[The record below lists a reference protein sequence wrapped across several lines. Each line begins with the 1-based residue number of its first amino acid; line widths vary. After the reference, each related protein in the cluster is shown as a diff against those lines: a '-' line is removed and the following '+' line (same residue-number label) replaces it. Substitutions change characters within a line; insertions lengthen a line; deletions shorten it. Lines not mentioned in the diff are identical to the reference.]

1 MAELSEK
8 NVLVSKISHKLKGLE
23 KEQILEVLDFVE
35 FLKKKKSKKINEN
48 LFLDFIISEADHKIT
63 LDHVR
68 QELSSIKGNLSDIII
83 RRREERL

>member
-1 MAELSEK
+1 VAELAKK
-8 NVLVSKISHKLKGLE
+8 NALVTEVSDKLKELE

-35 FLKKKKSKKINEN
+35 FLRKRKSKRIKEN

-63 LDHVR
+63 LDYVR
-68 QELSSIKGNLSDIII
+68 RELSSIKGNLSDIII